1 MIVESR
7 VNKLSKTSRHLSVC
21 SANFRRLNKI
31 LVDFEN
37 SQYTFL
43 FDDSDVTATFKI
55 IDKQSHTLLVDAS
68 QFTANKIMDFKFRL
82 QIFLDA
88 KLAEVV
94 SFQNEQP
101 VPFFVVKPKSQSLD
115 EKFQQNQML
124 TEWLEFIFI
133 KGRVETNILP

>member
-1 MIVESR
+1 M
-7 VNKLSKTSRHLSVC
+7 NKLSKTSRHLSVC
-21 SANFRRLNKI
+21 SANFRRLKKI
-31 LVDFEN
+31 LADFEN
-37 SQYTFL
+37 SQYKFL
-43 FDDSDVTATFKI
+43 IDDSDVTATFKI
-55 IDKQSHTLLVDAS
+55 LDKQNHTLLVDAS

-101 VPFFVVKPKSQSLD
+101 VPFFVSKPKSQSLD
-115 EKFQQNQML
+115 EKYQQNQML
-124 TEWLEFIFI
+124 AEWLEFIFL

>member
-1 MIVESR
+1 MNR
-7 VNKLSKTSRHLSVC
+7 LSKTSRHLSVC
-21 SANFRRLNKI
+21 SANFRRLKKI
-31 LVDFEN
+31 LTDFDN
-37 SQYTFL
+37 SQYKFL

-55 IDKQSHTLLVDAS
+55 LDKQSHTLLVDAS
-68 QFTANKIMDFKFRL
+68 QYTANKIMDFKFRL

-101 VPFFVVKPKSQSLD
+101 VPFFVSKPKSQSLD
-115 EKFQQNQML
+115 EKYQQNQML
-124 TEWLEFIFI
+124 TEWLEFIFL

>member
-1 MIVESR
+1 MNR
-7 VNKLSKTSRHLSVC
+7 LSKTSRHLSVC
-21 SANFRRLNKI
+21 SANFRRLKKI
-31 LVDFEN
+31 LTDFDN
-37 SQYTFL
+37 SQYKFL

-55 IDKQSHTLLVDAS
+55 LDKQSHTLLVDAS

-101 VPFFVVKPKSQSLD
+101 VPFFVSKPKSQSLD
-115 EKFQQNQML
+115 EKYQQNQML
-124 TEWLEFIFI
+124 TEWLEFIFL
-133 KGRVETNILP
+133 KGRIETNILP

>member
-1 MIVESR
+1 M
-7 VNKLSKTSRHLSVC
+7 NKLSKTSRHLSVC

-55 IDKQSHTLLVDAS
+55 IDNQSHTLLVDAS

-94 SFQNEQP
+94 SFQNEQA

>member
-1 MIVESR
+1 M
-7 VNKLSKTSRHLSVC
+7 NKLSKTSRHLSVC
-21 SANFRRLNKI
+21 SANFRRLKKI
-31 LVDFEN
+31 LADFEN
-37 SQYTFL
+37 SQYKFL
-43 FDDSDVTATFKI
+43 IDDSDVTATFKML
-55 IDKQSHTLLVDAS
+55 DKQNHTLLVDAS

-101 VPFFVVKPKSQSLD
+101 VPFFVSKPKLQSLD
-115 EKFQQNQML
+115 EKYQQNQML
-124 TEWLEFIFI
+124 TEWLEFIFL

>member
-1 MIVESR
+1 MNR
-7 VNKLSKTSRHLSVC
+7 LSKTSRHLSVC
-21 SANFRRLNKI
+21 SANFRRLKKI
-31 LVDFEN
+31 LTDFDN
-37 SQYTFL
+37 SQYKFL

-55 IDKQSHTLLVDAS
+55 LDKQSHTLLVDAS

-101 VPFFVVKPKSQSLD
+101 VPFFVCKPKSQSLD
-115 EKFQQNQML
+115 EKYQQNQML
-124 TEWLEFIFI
+124 TEWLEFIFL

>member
-1 MIVESR
+1 M
-7 VNKLSKTSRHLSVC
+7 NKLSKTSRHLSVC
-21 SANFRRLNKI
+21 SANFHRLNKI
-31 LVDFEN
+31 LVDFAN

-55 IDKQSHTLLVDAS
+55 LDKQSHTLLVDAS

-124 TEWLEFIFI
+124 TEWLEFIFL

>member
-1 MIVESR
+1 MNR
-7 VNKLSKTSRHLSVC
+7 LSKTSRHLSVC
-21 SANFRRLNKI
+21 SANFRRLKKI
-31 LVDFEN
+31 LTDFDN
-37 SQYTFL
+37 SQYKFL
-43 FDDSDVTATFKI
+43 FDDSNVTATFKI
-55 IDKQSHTLLVDAS
+55 LDKQSHTLLVDAS
-68 QFTANKIMDFKFRL
+68 QFTANEIMDFKFRL

-101 VPFFVVKPKSQSLD
+101 VPFFVSKPKSQSLD

-124 TEWLEFIFI
+124 TEWLEFIFL

>member
-1 MIVESR
+1 M
-7 VNKLSKTSRHLSVC
+7 NKLSKTSRHLSVC
-21 SANFRRLNKI
+21 SANFRRLKKI
-31 LVDFEN
+31 LADFEN
-37 SQYTFL
+37 SQYKFL

-55 IDKQSHTLLVDAS
+55 LDKQSHTLLVDAS

-101 VPFFVVKPKSQSLD
+101 VPFFVSKPKSQSLD
-115 EKFQQNQML
+115 EKYQQNQML
-124 TEWLEFIFI
+124 TEWLEFIFL

>member
-1 MIVESR
+1 
-7 VNKLSKTSRHLSVC
+7 VNNLSKTSRHLSVC
-21 SANFRRLNKI
+21 SANFRRLKKI
-31 LVDFEN
+31 LTDFDDL
-37 SQYTFL
+37 QYKFL
-43 FDDSDVTATFKI
+43 IDDSDVTATFKI
-55 IDKQSHTLLVDAS
+55 LDKQSHTLLVDAS

-101 VPFFVVKPKSQSLD
+101 VPFFVSKPKSQSLD
-115 EKFQQNQML
+115 EKYQQNQML
-124 TEWLEFIFI
+124 TEWLEFIFL

>member
-1 MIVESR
+1 

-21 SANFRRLNKI
+21 SANFRRLKKI
-31 LVDFEN
+31 LADFEN
-37 SQYTFL
+37 SQYKFL
-43 FDDSDVTATFKI
+43 IDDSDVTATFKI
-55 IDKQSHTLLVDAS
+55 LDKQSHTLLVDAS

-101 VPFFVVKPKSQSLD
+101 VPFFVSKPKSQSLD
-115 EKFQQNQML
+115 EKYQQNQML
-124 TEWLEFIFI
+124 TEWLEFIFL
-133 KGRVETNILP
+133 KGRVKTNILP

>member
-1 MIVESR
+1 M
-7 VNKLSKTSRHLSVC
+7 NKLSKTSRHLSVC
-21 SANFRRLNKI
+21 SANFRRLKKI
-31 LVDFEN
+31 LTDFDN
-37 SQYTFL
+37 SQYKFL

-55 IDKQSHTLLVDAS
+55 LDKQSHTLLVDAS

-101 VPFFVVKPKSQSLD
+101 VPFFVSKPKSQSLD
-115 EKFQQNQML
+115 EKYQQNQML
-124 TEWLEFIFI
+124 TEWLEFIFL

>member
-1 MIVESR
+1 

-21 SANFRRLNKI
+21 SANFRRLKKI
-31 LVDFEN
+31 LANFEN
-37 SQYTFL
+37 SQYKFL
-43 FDDSDVTATFKI
+43 IDDSDVTATFKI
-55 IDKQSHTLLVDAS
+55 LDKQSHTLLVDAS

-101 VPFFVVKPKSQSLD
+101 VPFFVSKPKSQSLD
-115 EKFQQNQML
+115 EKYQQNQML
-124 TEWLEFIFI
+124 TEWLEFIFL

>member
-1 MIVESR
+1 MNR
-7 VNKLSKTSRHLSVC
+7 PSKTSRHLSVC
-21 SANFRRLNKI
+21 SANFRRLKKI
-31 LVDFEN
+31 LTDFDN
-37 SQYTFL
+37 SQYKFL

-55 IDKQSHTLLVDAS
+55 LDKQSHTLLVDAS

-101 VPFFVVKPKSQSLD
+101 VPFFVSKPKSQSLD
-115 EKFQQNQML
+115 EKYQQNQML
-124 TEWLEFIFI
+124 TEWLEFIFL

>member
-1 MIVESR
+1 MDR
-7 VNKLSKTSRHLSVC
+7 LSKTSRHLSVC
-21 SANFRRLNKI
+21 SANFRRLKKI
-31 LVDFEN
+31 LTDFDN
-37 SQYTFL
+37 SQYKFL

-55 IDKQSHTLLVDAS
+55 LDKQSHTLLVDAS
-68 QFTANKIMDFKFRL
+68 QYTANKIMDFKFRL

-101 VPFFVVKPKSQSLD
+101 VPFFVSKPKSQSLD
-115 EKFQQNQML
+115 EKYQQNQML
-124 TEWLEFIFI
+124 TEWLEFIFL

>member
-1 MIVESR
+1 M
-7 VNKLSKTSRHLSVC
+7 NKLSITSRHLSLC
-21 SANFRRLNKI
+21 SANFRRLKKI
-31 LVDFEN
+31 LADFEN
-37 SQYTFL
+37 SQYKFL
-43 FDDSDVTATFKI
+43 IDDSDVTTTFKI
-55 IDKQSHTLLVDAS
+55 LDKQSHTLLVDAS

-101 VPFFVVKPKSQSLD
+101 VPFFVTKPKSQSLD
-115 EKFQQNQML
+115 EKYQQNQML
-124 TEWLEFIFI
+124 TEWLEFIFL

>member
-1 MIVESR
+1 MNR
-7 VNKLSKTSRHLSVC
+7 LSKTSRHLSVC
-21 SANFRRLNKI
+21 SANFRRLKKI
-31 LVDFEN
+31 LADFEN
-37 SQYTFL
+37 SQYKFL

-55 IDKQSHTLLVDAS
+55 LDKQNHTLLVDAS

-101 VPFFVVKPKSQSLD
+101 VPFFVSKPKSQSLD
-115 EKFQQNQML
+115 EKYQQNQML
-124 TEWLEFIFI
+124 TEWLEFIFL

>member
-1 MIVESR
+1 M
-7 VNKLSKTSRHLSVC
+7 NKLSKTSRHLSVC
-21 SANFRRLNKI
+21 SANFRRLKKI
-31 LVDFEN
+31 LADFDN
-37 SQYTFL
+37 SQYKFL

-55 IDKQSHTLLVDAS
+55 LDKQSHTLLVDAS

-101 VPFFVVKPKSQSLD
+101 VPFFVSKPKSQSLD
-115 EKFQQNQML
+115 EKYQQNQML
-124 TEWLEFIFI
+124 TEWLEFIFL

>member
-1 MIVESR
+1 

-21 SANFRRLNKI
+21 SANFRRLKKI
-31 LVDFEN
+31 LADFEN
-37 SQYTFL
+37 SQYKFL
-43 FDDSDVTATFKI
+43 IDDSDVTATFKI
-55 IDKQSHTLLVDAS
+55 LDKQSQTLLVDAS

-101 VPFFVVKPKSQSLD
+101 VPFFVSKPKSQSLD
-115 EKFQQNQML
+115 EKYQQNQML
-124 TEWLEFIFI
+124 TEWLEFIFL

>member
-1 MIVESR
+1 MNR
-7 VNKLSKTSRHLSVC
+7 LSKTSRHLSVC
-21 SANFRRLNKI
+21 SANFRRLKKI
-31 LVDFEN
+31 LTDFDN
-37 SQYTFL
+37 SQYKFL
-43 FDDSDVTATFKI
+43 FDDSDATATFKI
-55 IDKQSHTLLVDAS
+55 LDKQSHTLLVDAS

-101 VPFFVVKPKSQSLD
+101 VPFFVSKPKSQSLD
-115 EKFQQNQML
+115 EKYQQNQML
-124 TEWLEFIFI
+124 TEWLEFIFL

>member
-1 MIVESR
+1 M
-7 VNKLSKTSRHLSVC
+7 NKLSKTSRHLSVC
-21 SANFRRLNKI
+21 SANFRRLKKI
-31 LVDFEN
+31 LTDFEN
-37 SQYTFL
+37 SQYKFL
-43 FDDSDVTATFKI
+43 IDDSDVTATFKI
-55 IDKQSHTLLVDAS
+55 LDKQSHTLLVDAS

-101 VPFFVVKPKSQSLD
+101 VPFFVSKPKSQSLD
-115 EKFQQNQML
+115 EKYQQNQML
-124 TEWLEFIFI
+124 TEWLEFIFL

>member
-1 MIVESR
+1 

-21 SANFRRLNKI
+21 SANFRRLKKI
-31 LVDFEN
+31 LADFEN
-37 SQYTFL
+37 SQYKFL

-55 IDKQSHTLLVDAS
+55 LDKQNHTLLVDAS

-101 VPFFVVKPKSQSLD
+101 VPFFVSKPKSQSLD
-115 EKFQQNQML
+115 EKYQQNQML
-124 TEWLEFIFI
+124 TEWLEFIFL

>member
-1 MIVESR
+1 
-7 VNKLSKTSRHLSVC
+7 VNRLSKTSRHLSLC
-21 SANFRRLNKI
+21 SANFRRLKKI
-31 LVDFEN
+31 LTDFDN
-37 SQYTFL
+37 SQYKFL

-55 IDKQSHTLLVDAS
+55 LDKQSHTLLVDAS

-101 VPFFVVKPKSQSLD
+101 VPFFVSKPKSQSLD
-115 EKFQQNQML
+115 EKYQQNQML
-124 TEWLEFIFI
+124 TEWLEFIFL

>member
-1 MIVESR
+1 M
-7 VNKLSKTSRHLSVC
+7 NKLSKTSRHLSVC

-55 IDKQSHTLLVDAS
+55 LDKQSHTLLVDAS

-101 VPFFVVKPKSQSLD
+101 VPFFVSKPKSQSLD
-115 EKFQQNQML
+115 EKYQQNQML
-124 TEWLEFIFI
+124 TEWLEFIFL

>member
-1 MIVESR
+1 M
-7 VNKLSKTSRHLSVC
+7 NKLSKTSRHLSVC
-21 SANFRRLNKI
+21 SANFRRLKKI
-31 LVDFEN
+31 LADFEN
-37 SQYTFL
+37 SQYKFL

-55 IDKQSHTLLVDAS
+55 LDKQNHTLLVDAS
-68 QFTANKIMDFKFRL
+68 QFTANKIMNFKFRL

-101 VPFFVVKPKSQSLD
+101 VPFFVSKPKSQSLD
-115 EKFQQNQML
+115 EKYQQNQML
-124 TEWLEFIFI
+124 AEWLEFIFL

>member
-1 MIVESR
+1 
-7 VNKLSKTSRHLSVC
+7 VNRLSKTSRHLSVC
-21 SANFRRLNKI
+21 SANFRRLKKI
-31 LVDFEN
+31 LTDFDN
-37 SQYTFL
+37 SQYKLL

-55 IDKQSHTLLVDAS
+55 LDKQSHTLLVDAS

-101 VPFFVVKPKSQSLD
+101 VPFFVSKPKSQSLD
-115 EKFQQNQML
+115 EKYQQNQML
-124 TEWLEFIFI
+124 TEWLEFIFL